1 MPAGSIVYRADRRI
15 GILRIN
21 TYVSPLQ
28 ILLPILRLRNN
39 DRKLIRRVGVTDDP
53 LKRSPPFRLTMPEG
67 DVQLYG

>member
-28 ILLPILRLRNN
+28 ILYPFCAYTRNN

-53 LKRSPPFRLTMPEG
+53 LKRSPPFRPTYAG
-67 DVQLYG
+67 R

>member
-15 GILRIN
+15 GILQIN

-28 ILLPILRLRNN
+28 ILYPFCACTRNN

-53 LKRSPPFRLTMPEG
+53 LKRSPPFRPTYAG
-67 DVQLYG
+67 R